1 MAGGEGDREL
11 NCSRLGSAATNFLPL
26 CRLVLDPFFLY
37 PSPRLLPTFSSPA
50 PHPLAGRPP
59 TPPQPR
65 AAKHNSVRI
74 VRGSATERIWRR
86 RKSIFDHKVNI
97 ISRLTVCRI
106 KKKRDPFESKEG
118 GKGGCPERLGWC
130 WGWCWGGVGGREP
143 ASEAVPR
150 LGPRADTATQLSP
163 AKPNAYLGLGVVAA
177 PVGRLVPFHLHR
189 SQHTGSR
196 VHGSLKFNS
205 HNKRSAITPPTPTLL
220 KKKKKVGR
228 GTVPSLPLAL
238 PVSRPR
244 SLGRPEA
251 VVGSG
256 REVWVVGGGGRG

>member
-1 MAGGEGDREL
+1 MAGRGGDREL
-11 NCSRLGSAATNFLPL
+11 NCWRLGSAATNFLPL

-106 KKKRDPFESKEG
+106 KKKKRDPFESKEG
-118 GKGGCPERLGWC
+118 RKGGCPERLGWC
-130 WGWCWGGVGGREP
+130 
-143 ASEAVPR
+143 
-150 LGPRADTATQLSP
+150 
-163 AKPNAYLGLGVVAA
+163 LGVVMGEGG
-177 PVGRLVPFHLHR
+177 P
-189 SQHTGSR
+189 GSR
-196 VHGSLKFNS
+196 PG
-205 HNKRSAITPPTPTLL
+205 KRSRGWDRGQTPPPRFPRQSRVPT
-220 KKKKKVGR
+220 
-228 GTVPSLPLAL
+228 S
-238 PVSRPR
+238 
-244 SLGRPEA
+244 
-251 VVGSG
+251 GSA
-256 REVWVVGGGGRG
+256 